1 MFNKDFKNDV
11 MQFLLV
17 AYKNKIILPR
27 DMRNYIILMI
37 FDYYNKNW
45 IFLKK
50 VENHTNCYAC

>member
-37 FDYYNKNW
+37 FDYYNKN
-45 IFLKK
+45 
-50 VENHTNCYAC
+50 